1 MEQTNV
7 PVPEGERDIHMQ
19 SSVLTNAYDV
29 RAGEF
34 QTAGDASASIKRKL
48 KQLGVNSNVL
58 RRIAVAS
65 YEAELNLIIHSNGG
79 QLKLEITPDA
89 IILVS
94 EDSGPGIADLSKAMQ
109 EGFSTAN
116 EEARDLGFGAGM
128 GLPNMKR
135 NADGFEIESEVGKGT
150 RIQMAFKLA

>member
-1 MEQTNV
+1 
-7 PVPEGERDIHMQ
+7 MQ
-19 SSVLTNAYDV
+19 PNILTNTYDV

-48 KQLGVNSNVL
+48 KQIGVDSAVL

-65 YEAELNLIIHSNGG
+65 YEAELNLIIHSMGG
-79 QLKLEITPDA
+79 QLTLEMDPERIT
-89 IILVS
+89 LVS
-94 EDSGPGIADLSKAMQ
+94 SDVGPGIADIDRAMQ
-109 EGFSTAN
+109 EGFSTAS

-135 NADGFEIESEVGKGT
+135 NADEFAIESELGRGT
-150 RIQMAFKLA
+150 RIQMGFRLK

>member
-1 MEQTNV
+1 
-7 PVPEGERDIHMQ
+7 MQ
-19 SSVLTNAYDV
+19 PNLLTNSYDV

-48 KQLGVNSNVL
+48 KQIGVDSTVL

-65 YEAELNLIIHSNGG
+65 YEAELNLIIHSMGG
-79 QLKLEITPDA
+79 QLTLEMNPEKIT
-89 IILVS
+89 LVS
-94 EDSGPGIADLSKAMQ
+94 ADVGPGIADISRAMQ
-109 EGFSTAN
+109 EGYSTAS

-135 NADGFEIESEVGKGT
+135 NADDFAIESELGKGT
-150 RIQMAFKLA
+150 RIQMEFRLK

>member
-1 MEQTNV
+1 MSNNLFV
-7 PVPEGERDIHMQ
+7 DR
-19 SSVLTNAYDV
+19 YDV
-29 RAGEF
+29 ASGAF
-34 QTAGDASASIKRKL
+34 QTAGDASASIKKKL
-48 KQLGVNSNVL
+48 KQLGIDAVTL
-58 RRIAVAS
+58 RRVAVAS

-79 QLKLEITPDA
+79 QLKFEMTPDS

-94 EDSGPGIADLSKAMQ
+94 EDIGPGIADISKAMQ
-109 EGFSTAN
+109 EGFSTAS

-150 RIQMAFKLA
+150 RIQMTFKLA

>member
-1 MEQTNV
+1 
-7 PVPEGERDIHMQ
+7 MQ
-19 SSVLTNAYDV
+19 GNLLVDTYQV

-48 KQLGVNSNVL
+48 KQIGVDSNIL

-65 YEAELNLIIHSNGG
+65 YEAELNLIIHSMGG
-79 QLKLEITPDA
+79 KLTLEMTPEKISLISDD
-89 IILVS
+89 V
-94 EDSGPGIADLSKAMQ
+94 GPGIADLGKAML
-109 EGFSTAN
+109 EGFSTAS

-135 NADGFEIESEVGKGT
+135 NADGFEIASEPGKGT
-150 RIQMAFKLA
+150 HIQMEFRLR

>member
-1 MEQTNV
+1 MSNTL
-7 PVPEGERDIHMQ
+7 M
-19 SSVLTNAYDV
+19 SNAYDV

-48 KQLGVNSNVL
+48 KQIGIDSTVL

-65 YEAELNLIIHSNGG
+65 YEAELNLIIHSHGG
-79 QLKLEITPDA
+79 KLTLEMTPDTIVLTSA
-89 IILVS
+89 DV
-94 EDSGPGIADLSKAMQ
+94 GPGIADISKAMQ
-109 EGFSTAN
+109 EGFSTAS

-135 NADGFEIESEVGKGT
+135 NADEFGIESEVGRGT
-150 RIQMAFKLA
+150 TIRMGFKLSK